1 MIRNR
6 GVVVLLVCSLLVMP
20 TALLAG
26 KGAKRW
32 AGRGAA
38 GGAILGLLVGGD
50 LGGAAVGAA
59 VGAAGGAIGGAASDS
74 SKKKK
79 ADKAELEEL
88 RQKEAERQE
97 YDLPQTEEEWIA
109 AIGEDNTNALSALVD
124 CQHDRAALLAK
135 AGATSDNPDFALTG
149 NWIEALVALDRQD
162 QAAMDELYPKLVEM
176 DDDIDTAQQASL
188 AADQAILEV
197 RAARQ
202 DEGISCK
209 G

>member
-1 MIRNR
+1 MMMNR
-6 GVVVLLVCSLLVMP
+6 GLVVLLVGSLLMMP
-20 TALLAG
+20 AALLAG

-124 CQHDRAALLAK
+124 CQHDRAALLAQ
-135 AGATSDNPDFALTG
+135 AGTTSENPDFALTG
-149 NWIEALVALDRQD
+149 HWIEALVALDRQD
-162 QAAMDELYPKLVEM
+162 QATLDELYPTLVEL
-176 DDDIDTAQQASL
+176 DDDIDTVQQASL
-188 AADQAILEV
+188 TADKAILEV
-197 RAARQ
+197 RDARR
-202 DEGISCK
+202 DEGISCAR
-209 G
+209 

>member
-1 MIRNR
+1 MTRFR
-6 GVVVLLVCSLLVMP
+6 VLLVFLSVCLLV
-20 TALLAG
+20 TSGLFAG

-79 ADKAELEEL
+79 ANKAELEEL
-88 RQKEAERQE
+88 RQNEAERQAD
-97 YDLPQTEEEWIA
+97 DLPQTEEEWIA

-124 CQHDRAALLAK
+124 CQHDRAELLAK
-135 AGATSDNPDFALTG
+135 AGGTSDNANFALTG
-149 NWIEALVALDRQD
+149 HWIEALVALDLRD
-162 QAAMDELYPKLVEM
+162 QTALDDLYPSLVEL
-176 DDDIDTAQQASL
+176 DDDVDTVQQASL
-188 AADQAILEV
+188 TADQAILEV
-197 RAARQ
+197 RAARR
-202 DEGISCK
+202 DEGISCED
-209 G
+209 

>member
-1 MIRNR
+1 MTKNKTLTA
-6 GVVVLLVCSLLVMP
+6 VLIISLLVSP
-20 TALLAG
+20 ATLIAG

-79 ADKAELEEL
+79 AEK
-88 RQKEAERQE
+88 AERQE
-97 YDLPQTEEEWIA
+97 YDLPQTEEEWIT
-109 AIGEDNTNALSALVD
+109 AIGQDNTSALSALVD
-124 CQHDRAALLAK
+124 CEHDRAALLAK
-135 AGATSDNPDFALTG
+135 AGATSSNPDFALVG

-162 QAAMDELYPKLVEM
+162 QTALDELYPKLVEL
-176 DDDIDTAQQASL
+176 DNDIDTVQQASV
-188 AADQAILEV
+188 AADKAILEV
-197 RAARQ
+197 RDARR
-202 DEGISCK
+202 DEGISCE